1 VRSLARFDP
10 LRITG
15 TALPPAVLLAC
26 KLLALSLILRGYVPK
41 LPEPFLPIVRVF
53 EHVPRPDLFRQ
64 ALVATFLVAAT
75 ALVLNVCVRTS
86 AFFAGLVFVLEPL
99 VSRVAFYYGNFFCG
113 AILLLSALIH
123 SPLGVRIVQGQF
135 LVMYFGSGLNKLLDP
150 DWRNGHYFQYWMG
163 GRSARYDLPASWLP
177 EGAFALFM
185 SWSTIAIELS
195 LPFLLARRRTFAW
208 GVWLAILFHV
218 GSMLVAKG
226 DFGIFVSAILFSFVV
241 FGEWP
246 EPGTARLRH
255 AGTPAWRAARAL
267 GRLADRDR
275 LVAWGEAPLPRAE
288 LAWPGRTYRGAA
300 ALNRLVLL
308 LPASYFAF
316 LLLITTPRF
325 SYRLGNALAARGLGW
340 FEDDRLIHLHWRL
353 VELLTV
359 GLVVWFFPG
368 TRWLLE
374 RLRGGGRAR
383 LSA

>member
-1 VRSLARFDP
+1 MRSLERFDP

-41 LPEPFLPIVRVF
+41 LPEPFLPILRVF
-53 EHVPRPDLFRQ
+53 EHVPRPDLFRS
-64 ALVATFLVAAT
+64 ALMVTFVVAAT

-86 AFFAGLVFVLEPL
+86 AFFAGLVFLLEPL
-99 VSRVAFYYGNFFCG
+99 VSRVDFYYGNFFCG
-113 AILLLSALIH
+113 AILFLSSLIH
-123 SPLGVRIVQGQF
+123 SPLGQRIVQGQF

-177 EGAFALFM
+177 DGAFALFM

-218 GSMLVAKG
+218 GSMLVAQG
-226 DFGIFVSAILFSFVV
+226 DFGIFVSAILFAFVV

-255 AGTPAWRAARAL
+255 AGSRGWRAVRALARAV
-267 GRLADRDR
+267 DRDR
-275 LVAWGEAPLPRAE
+275 LVVWEEAPLPRAE
-288 LAWPGRTYRGAA
+288 LGWEGRTYRGASA
-300 ALNRLVLL
+300 FNRLVLL

-325 SYRLGNALAARGLGW
+325 SYRLGNALSARGFGW
-340 FEDDRLIHLHWRL
+340 FADDRLIHLHWGF
-353 VELLTV
+353 VELLTI
-359 GLVVWFFPG
+359 GLVAWFFPP
-368 TRWLLE
+368 TQRLVQ

-383 LSA
+383 LPA